1 MGGRAACEQIVRDV
15 TARPLAAVAFETA
28 VADHLRG
35 SHAAWAA
42 WLGSGSREDMT
53 GLAAR
58 VAVPTPVVPTLVV
71 PTLVVPTLV
80 VAGSGDEALGADVQ
94 ARETSARI
102 LGACL
107 VTVRPPATSSRSMR
121 PRRSQAW
128 PERTCL
134 ATWRAGP
141 QRLFAVPS
149 CRRPAGRTSLAARPR
164 PGAGATWRGG

>member
-58 VAVPTPVVPTLVV
+58 VAVPTPVVPT
-71 PTLVVPTLV
+71 PV
-80 VAGSGDEALGADVQ
+80 VAGSGDAALGADVQ

-164 PGAGATWRGG
+164 PGAGTTWRGG